1 MFTEIKCIIK
11 KDTTYQFSRKLIVGN
26 VYGKNFKIFFDV
38 GKVVKIVIFI
48 FNMFLKLKYYI
59 YIIDYY

>member
-11 KDTTYQFSRKLIVGN
+11 KDTTYQFSRKLILGN

-38 GKVVKIVIFI
+38 GKVVKIVILYLTC
-48 FNMFLKLKYYI
+48 FLN
-59 YIIDYY
+59 

>member
-11 KDTTYQFSRKLIVGN
+11 KDTIYQFSRKLIVGN

-38 GKVVKIVIFI
+38 GKVMKIVILI
-48 FNMFLKLKYYI
+48 FNMFLKLKLYKYI
-59 YIIDYY
+59 

>member
-1 MFTEIKCIIK
+1 MIK

-26 VYGKNFKIFFDV
+26 VYEKNFKLFFDV

-59 YIIDYY
+59 YIE